1 MRREKTT
8 RAGEGC
14 RRMSV
19 ADNGAGFEG
28 KRVRNGE
35 DGEGGWERGGEGGWP
50 QAGGREREEVGRGI
64 MGGWCTR
71 GGWTRSLWQPWLG
84 FRAPRRRD
92 GLGNVSTRLGMDFS
106 RFATKWG

>member
-14 RRMSV
+14 KGMSV

-35 DGEGGWERGGEGGWP
+35 DGEGG
-50 QAGGREREEVGRGI
+50 
-64 MGGWCTR
+64 
-71 GGWTRSLWQPWLG
+71 
-84 FRAPRRRD
+84 
-92 GLGNVSTRLGMDFS
+92 
-106 RFATKWG
+106 